1 MQSPSFVCGN
11 LFSFIHTLLFH
22 SVPPLLPQANI
33 PEVNLFFVGVL
44 VKRVLLLWIL
54 CFFIGIHFKCSQ
66 MALGYMFL
74 RSIHAGLC
82 ASNLSLWTLKSSS
95 WCVCWALPTCPQI
108 HFPLCSVL
116 WGVELYGL
124 QLPCSLFFQLPVG
137 FSLLGGTIWRWEGEG
152 KVKSGYLFLWCPFL
166 CCLKLAGFFS

>member
-82 ASNLSLWTLKSSS
+82 ASNLSL
-95 WCVCWALPTCPQI
+95 
-108 HFPLCSVL
+108 
-116 WGVELYGL
+116 
-124 QLPCSLFFQLPVG
+124 
-137 FSLLGGTIWRWEGEG
+137 
-152 KVKSGYLFLWCPFL
+152 
-166 CCLKLAGFFS
+166 